1 MIGRIRG
8 ILVENE
14 APLLLVEA
22 AGVGYEIQAP
32 LGTCCNLTTLGEEI
46 ILHTHLSVSENAH
59 QLYGFINLRDRS
71 LFRSLIKISGVG
83 PKLGL
88 AILSGMEPEQFISC
102 VQNGEVS
109 LLVKIPGVGKKTA
122 ERLIIE
128 MKDKFKN
135 FESNFSQAT
144 QSGQSEQSNSS
155 TTKIAIHVVM
165 MEVQSALVSLGY
177 KSHDADKVV
186 SRLAEE
192 HDFSNLSSSEL
203 IRLALKGTL

>member
-14 APLLLVEA
+14 APILLIEA
-22 AGVGYEIQAP
+22 AGVGYEVQAP
-32 LGTCCNLTTLGEEI
+32 LGTCCDLTNIGDEV

-59 QLYGFINLRDRS
+59 QLYGFISLRDRS

-88 AILSGMEPEQFISC
+88 AILSGMAPDQFFSC
-102 VQNGEVS
+102 IQGGEVS
-109 LLVKIPGVGKKTA
+109 QLVKIAGVGKKTA

-128 MKDKFKN
+128 LKDKLKG
-135 FESNFSQAT
+135 FESTSANT
-144 QSGQSEQSNSS
+144 NQSHGQDPSKVS
-155 TTKIAIHVVM
+155 IHAVM
-165 MEVQSALVSLGY
+165 TEVQSALMSLGY
-177 KSHDADKVV
+177 RSHDAERVV

-192 HDFSNLSSSEL
+192 HDFVTTPSSEL
-203 IRLALKGTL
+203 IRLALKGSVV